1 MGNVNNYEYLRIYNT
16 DHELIEETLCPPQVT
31 GFEYELAACAEAI
44 SNGWTQCPDAPHE
57 MSITMMELM
66 DKIRSPWGLEYPEL

>member
-1 MGNVNNYEYLRIYNT
+1 M
-16 DHELIEETLCPPQVT
+16 CPPQVT